1 MFILT
6 QNEQFKFDTIMEV
19 GKKIGVKSIQDN
31 FEKNFSKLLPVFYEM
46 QSTFLSGIYKR
57 YGDLEGGQI
66 VIYFARNL
74 HLKVMRKREEDLSFD
89 LSLEKFWFNHRNT
102 SQDKHKVISIS
113 RFTGLP
119 KETTRRKIMQLTKLK
134 HLKKSSKNN
143 LYWEPASQY
152 KDTYM
157 SIIREQISSLSK
169 FLYEQSKFLSMNVPF
184 AKFYKEIEKNYCFYW
199 YHYLNAQLDF
209 MKYWQIK
216 TKDLEILLIGLQSVI
231 QSLNYFKQMSDK
243 NRTSNFTIAPYF
255 DISATSVSEVT
266 GIPRATCIR
275 KLEWLTKARL
285 IKKNPESKRYHLLQN
300 NLSDSLLNHPLTSV
314 KTTTG
319 KFSELSSIVY
329 KSILR

>member
-1 MFILT
+1 
-6 QNEQFKFDTIMEV
+6 MEKEIDL
-19 GKKIGVKSIQDN
+19 KKIEDS
-31 FEKNFSKLLPVFYEM
+31 FEKNFSTLLPVFYEM
-46 QSTFLSGIYKR
+46 QSSFLSGIYKR

-74 HLKVMRKREEDLSFD
+74 HLRVMRKRENDLNFD
-89 LSLEKFWFNHRNT
+89 LSLEKFWFNHQNT
-102 SQDKHKVISIS
+102 PQDKHKIISVS

-119 KETTRRKIMQLTKLK
+119 KETARRKIMQLTKLK

-152 KDTYM
+152 KETYVK
-157 SIIREQISSLSK
+157 IIKEQINSLSR
-169 FLYEQSKFLSMNVPF
+169 FLYEQSKYLDMNIPF
-184 AKFYKEIEKNYCFYW
+184 TKFYKEIEKNYCFYW
-199 YHYLNAQLDF
+199 YHYLNAQLEF

-231 QSLNYFKQMSDK
+231 QSFNYFKQASSK
-243 NRTSNFTIAPYF
+243 NNRENSSTVSAPYL

-275 KLEWLTKARL
+275 KLEWLAKSKFV
-285 IKKNPESKRYHLLQN
+285 KKNPENKRYRLLHS
-300 NLSDSLLNHPLTSV
+300 NLSDSLLNHPLTNI
-314 KTTTG
+314 KATTG

-329 KSILR
+329 KSIG